1 MVDTRSKKR
10 KFIELQ
16 LENTDNIILT
26 KSKKK
31 KEVKLNELKTDIE
44 QIIPESENELEEDLN
59 QNISESE
66 NEFVSEPDTEI
77 ESISEDCDENLEQY
91 DKQYDKHSDIN
102 NEITVIFNSLNK
114 IYTEFKEFV
123 IYKNKN
129 KNIDQINEQE
139 DSDFDP
145 ELDILNQNIDN
156 ILNGGF
162 FERELYSEDK
172 LKLKNEEI
180 KEFNNQ
186 LNEIKKVYKN
196 SPNILDVIKLKIPNE
211 QKKYLLEAI
220 YNLENYEI
228 LSPEY
233 NNKLKYIEN
242 VIKESSREPELVKLE
257 QEIHQRALSSKQES
271 YKTKILKS
279 KMSFDNK
286 IIAYQKLEIMESYEQ
301 GHSDEFIKYKN
312 WIESLL
318 NIPFGNYNNIP
329 VNINTS
335 TKEEMCNYILSIRNT
350 LDSQLSFLE
359 KPKDQIINI
368 VSQMIRN
375 PECNINSIGLYG
387 NKGLGKTHLCESI
400 AKALNRPLRT
410 ISLGGESDSS
420 NLIGHNFTY
429 VGSQSGRFIEI
440 LKETQTM
447 NPIFLIDELD
457 KISSSE
463 KGKEIIGTLIH
474 LTDSTTNHSFNLDKY
489 FSGIQFDLSKALFIF
504 TYNDPTKIDKIL
516 SDRLFKIKVDNYNY
530 TEKLEIANKHL
541 INTILNKL
549 NLSDSIQF
557 SQEAISYLVK
567 CSQNDEGM
575 RDIKT
580 KIKIILTRINTLLLT
595 NPNDNIIRLKYR
607 KLYSSYQTLPIII
620 PKEHIDIFLDES
632 INMSNNN
639 VPFGMYI

>member
-16 LENTDNIILT
+16 FENTENNIILT
-26 KSKKK
+26 KFKKNK
-31 KEVKLNELKTDIE
+31 KVKL
-44 QIIPESENELEEDLN
+44 ESELEEIEPDLDP
-59 QNISESE
+59 ESDE
-66 NEFVSEPDTEI
+66 SDEFVSEPDTEI
-77 ESISEDCDENLEQY
+77 DSISNLSSEKSLENLNTY
-91 DKQYDKHSDIN
+91 DIN
-102 NEITVIFNSLNK
+102 SEISIVFNSLNK

-123 IYKNKN
+123 DYKNKN
-129 KNIDQINEQE
+129 KNTFQINEKE
-139 DSDFDP
+139 DTDFDP
-145 ELDILNQNIDN
+145 ELDTFNQNIND
-156 ILNGGF
+156 ILNGEF

-172 LKLKNEEI
+172 LKLKTQEI
-180 KEFNNQ
+180 KGFNNQ
-186 LNEIKKVYKN
+186 LKEIKKIYKN
-196 SPNILDVIKLKIPNE
+196 SPNVIDIIKLNISNE
-211 QKKYLLEAI
+211 QKRHLLEAI

-242 VIKESSREPELVKLE
+242 IIKESSREPELVKLE
-257 QEIHQRALSSKQES
+257 QEINQKALSSKQES

-312 WIESLL
+312 WIETLL

-335 TKEEMCNYILSIRNT
+335 TKEELCNYILSIRNT

-375 PECNINSIGLYG
+375 PECNINAIGLYG
-387 NKGLGKTHLCESI
+387 IKGVGKTHLCESI
-400 AKALNRPLRT
+400 AKTLNRPLRT

-420 NLIGHNFTY
+420 NLVGHNFTY
-429 VGSQSGRFIEI
+429 VGSQPGRFIEI

-457 KISSSE
+457 KISLSE

-504 TYNDPTKIDKIL
+504 TYNDPSKIDKIL

-530 TEKLEIANKHL
+530 SEKLEIVNKHL

-549 NLSDSIQF
+549 NLSNSIQF

-595 NPNDNIIRLKYR
+595 NPNDNIIRLKYS
-607 KLYSSYQTLPIII
+607 KLYLSYQTLPIVI

-632 INMSNNN
+632 VSSDMSNSN